1 MKSFCRNQSSFVANL
16 QPSELSIPRLGA
28 FNTPACFTQAATMCC
43 PERSQCWFN
52 SSSPTRGFI
61 FLRPIGPIT
70 LKRFRTFSGTSL
82 RTPDRRNRV
91 QQIDGWHRIMNI
103 RRCDIQRQRGPLS
116 VRDHMA
122 FYPGFRTVCGVWPRV
137 NPPKTARLEALSI
150 TTRDQSIRPF
160 LPSLLSKYR
169 WILSQISFS
178 CHSRNRRQQV
188 TPLPYPSFSGNICQ
202 EIPERRTKMIPA
214 KQFRSGTHG
223 RPPFGWGGLAGKNW
237 EISSH
242 RTPDNNGFAMTFPP
256 FGRFFIYRHDIPLT
270 LGYETRSKITKSINR

>member
-1 MKSFCRNQSSFVANL
+1 MKSFCRNQSSFVANF

-28 FNTPACFTQAATMCC
+28 FNDPACFTQATTMSY
-43 PERSQCWFN
+43 PERSQCWVN
-52 SSSPTRGFI
+52 PSSPTRGFI

-70 LKRFRTFSGTSL
+70 LKIFRALSWASL
-82 RTPDRRNRV
+82 RSLDRRNRI
-91 QQIDGWHRIMNI
+91 QNANCWYRIMNI
-103 RRCDIQRQRGPLS
+103 RRRNLQRQGRSLRVRG
-116 VRDHMA
+116 HMA
-122 FYPGFRTVCGVWPRV
+122 FYPGFSTVCRVWPRV

-188 TPLPYPSFSGNICQ
+188 TPLPYPSFSDNICQ
-202 EIPERRTKMIPA
+202 GIPERRTKMIPA
-214 KQFRSGTHG
+214 KQFRSGIHG

-242 RTPDNNGFAMTFPP
+242 RISDNNGFAMTFPP
-256 FGRFFIYRHDIPLT
+256 FNRFLDIVMTSRL
-270 LGYETRSKITKSINR
+270 L